1 MATTELS
8 RSTLLRKDRDELVTI
23 AQAMGAK
30 PGSRTRKAQVVDM
43 ILRLAGVDENGE
55 TNSEDASDSD
65 ESTDAEAASDSDE
78 STDAEATSDDNES
91 TDAEI
96 DSDAD
101 ANADETD
108 ADDDGDDDGGSG
120 SGSDDAESSESANR
134 RRRRRRG
141 RDRDNEQHDTEPVEV
156 AGYLDLRDDGY
167 GFLRIGGAA
176 PTRRDVYVS
185 VKQVRLNGLRK
196 GDHLT
201 GRARPANRNEKNP
214 ALVEIDSVN
223 GGDADIARDRDRFDE
238 LTPVVPH
245 ERISLDMA
253 GNTTA
258 RAIDVLAPIGLGQRV
273 LVKAPPRSG
282 RTEVLTAI
290 GQAIAASR
298 PDDTLFVV
306 LIDERPEDVTVV
318 ARALETAEMISS
330 TFDRPAEEHVMV
342 AEMAIERAKRL
353 VESGENVVV
362 LFDGLSRLA
371 RASNLAAPT
380 TGRTLA
386 GGIDASAV
394 LAPRR
399 LFGAARCIEGGGSL
413 TLIATAT
420 CDTGSAI
427 DELVSGELSGKANT
441 EIRLDRTL
449 AMHRVF
455 PAITVDQTSSLNLES
470 LVDDTTLGQV
480 RTLRQSLPEGTG
492 ITRLVEMIEAHPTT
506 ESTLA
511 SVEGQR

>member
-43 ILRLAGVDENGE
+43 ILKMAGVDESGE
-55 TNSEDASDSD
+55 PTSESPDAAAAPDAADAESSDDTDDSGAVAATPDVDDDATDDSD
-65 ESTDAEAASDSDE
+65 GA
-78 STDAEATSDDNES
+78 
-91 TDAEI
+91 
-96 DSDAD
+96 
-101 ANADETD
+101 
-108 ADDDGDDDGGSG
+108 SG
-120 SGSDDAESSESANR
+120 SEDDAESSESANR

-141 RDRDNEQHDTEPVEV
+141 RDRDNEQHDTEPVDV

-176 PTRRDVYVS
+176 PTKRDVYVS

-201 GRARPANRNEKNP
+201 GKARPANRNEKNP
-214 ALVEIDSVN
+214 ALVDIDSIN
-223 GGDADIARDRDRFDE
+223 GGDAATARERDRFDE

-245 ERISLDMA
+245 ERISLDIE
-253 GNTTA
+253 GDTTA
-258 RAIDVLAPIGLGQRV
+258 RAIDLLAPIGLGQRV
-273 LVKAPPRSG
+273 LVTAPPRSG
-282 RTEVLTAI
+282 RTEVLTSI
-290 GQAIAASR
+290 GRAIAASR
-298 PDDTLFVV
+298 PDATLFVV

-318 ARALETAEMISS
+318 TKTLETAEMISS

-362 LFDGLSRLA
+362 IFDGLSRLA

-413 TLIATAT
+413 TLVATVA

-427 DELVSGELSGKANT
+427 DDLVSGELAGKANS
-441 EIRLDRTL
+441 EVRLDRTL
-449 AMHRVF
+449 AMHRVY
-455 PAITVDQTSSLNLES
+455 PAIVVDQTSSLNLES
-470 LVDDTTLGQV
+470 LVDDKTLGLV
-480 RTLRQSLPEGTG
+480 RALRQALPEGTG
-492 ITRLVEMIEAHPTT
+492 ITRLVELIEEHPTT
-506 ESTLA
+506 EAVLA
-511 SVEGQR
+511 SIEG

>member
-43 ILRLAGVDENGE
+43 ILKMAGVDETAE
-55 TNSEDASDSD
+55 TTSESPDASAAPDTTDADTSDEADDTDADSD
-65 ESTDAEAASDSDE
+65 EA
-78 STDAEATSDDNES
+78 DD
-91 TDAEI
+91 
-96 DSDAD
+96 DAD
-101 ANADETD
+101 ANRGAGT
-108 ADDDGDDDGGSG
+108 
-120 SGSDDAESSESANR
+120 GSDDDAEGSANR

-141 RDRDNEQHDTEPVEV
+141 RDRDNEQHDTEPVDV

-176 PTRRDVYVS
+176 PTKRDVYVS

-201 GRARPANRNEKNP
+201 GKARPANRNEKNP
-214 ALVEIDSVN
+214 ALVEIDSIN
-223 GGDADIARDRDRFDE
+223 GGDAATARDRDRFDE
-238 LTPVVPH
+238 LIPVVPH
-245 ERISLDMA
+245 ERISLDIE

-282 RTEVLTAI
+282 RTEVLTSL
-290 GQAIAASR
+290 GRAIAASR
-298 PDDTLFVV
+298 PDVTLFVV

-318 ARALETAEMISS
+318 TKALETAEMISS

-362 LFDGLSRLA
+362 IFDGLSRLA

-413 TLIATAT
+413 TLVATVA

-427 DELVSGELSGKANT
+427 DDLVSGELTGKANS
-441 EIRLDRTL
+441 EVRLDRTL

-455 PAITVDQTSSLNLES
+455 PAIVVDQTSSLNLES
-470 LVDDTTLGQV
+470 LVDDKTLGLV
-480 RTLRQSLPEGTG
+480 RGLRRSLPEGTG
-492 ITRLVEMIEAHPTT
+492 ITRLVELIEAHPTT
-506 ESTLA
+506 AAVLG
-511 SVEGQR
+511 SVEGQPVLPGA

>member
-43 ILRLAGVDENGE
+43 ILKMAGVDEGGE
-55 TNSEDASDSD
+55 TASESPDAAAPD
-65 ESTDAEAASDSDE
+65 TADAD
-78 STDAEATSDDNES
+78 TSDDSGDS
-91 TDAEI
+91 T
-96 DSDAD
+96 AD
-101 ANADETD
+101 ATDDSGAVADDD
-108 ADDDGDDDGGSG
+108 ADDNGDGASG
-120 SGSDDAESSESANR
+120 ADDDAESSESANR

-176 PTRRDVYVS
+176 PTKRDVYVS

-201 GRARPANRNEKNP
+201 GKARPANRNEKNP
-214 ALVEIDSVN
+214 ALVDIDSIN
-223 GGDADIARDRDRFDE
+223 GGEAATARDRPHFDE

-245 ERISLDMA
+245 ERIPLDVE

-258 RAIDVLAPIGLGQRV
+258 RAIDVLAPIGYGQRV

-282 RTEVLTAI
+282 RTEVLTSIGRAI
-290 GQAIAASR
+290 ESSR
-298 PDDTLFVV
+298 PDATLFVV

-318 ARALETAEMISS
+318 TKALETAEMISS

-362 LFDGLSRLA
+362 IFDGLSRLA

-399 LFGAARCIEGGGSL
+399 LFGAARCVEGGGSL
-413 TLIATAT
+413 TLVATVA

-427 DELVSGELSGKANT
+427 DDLVSGELTGKANT
-441 EIRLDRTL
+441 EVRLDRTL

-455 PAITVDQTSSLNLES
+455 PAIVVDQTSSLNLES
-470 LVDDTTLGQV
+470 LVDDETVGLV
-480 RTLRQSLPEGTG
+480 RGLRQSLPEGTG
-492 ITRLVEMIEAHPTT
+492 ITRLVELIEAHPTT
-506 ESTLA
+506 AAVLA
-511 SVEGQR
+511 SAQG